1 MGENTSVNF
10 WSVFGKLAVL
20 VGFFWSSTQIYNWIT
35 DNNGFDFTVIG
46 NHSKYEL
53 APKHIQLLLKYE
65 DAVLYDKAYREE
77 ISSTGLSLNKQTNFS
92 KETSNADYLE
102 NYKYNKKF
110 HPIFSETE
118 YNYTWEF
125 QIENN
130 GKQPLEELNLETP
143 FEGAYS
149 ISDRDGN
156 EITGVFNK
164 NIELPD
170 LLPGYKLG
178 VRVWI
183 NEVVG
188 YDIYNEEKTRI
199 THKYGYKPVSYSK
212 KVNGL
217 VKWVVNNDIVYLLS
231 VPILLILFMLT
242 FQAGINYYPKYEKQE
257 KERKIKEIRE
267 QEELKAQLELEE
279 KEKDNDDIDKD
290 LESQNQQ

>member
-1 MGENTSVNF
+1 MGEKASLNF
-10 WSVFGKLAVL
+10 WSAFGKLAVL
-20 VGFFWSSTQIYNWIT
+20 VGFFWTATQIFNWIT
-35 DNNGFDFTVIG
+35 DDSGFDFTVTG
-46 NHSKYEL
+46 NHSKYRL
-53 APKHIQLLLKYE
+53 APKHVELMGKYE

-77 ISSTGLSLNKQTNFS
+77 INSTGLSLNKQTNFS
-92 KETSNADYLE
+92 KETTNPDYLE
-102 NYKYNKKF
+102 NYRYNKQYS
-110 HPIFSETE
+110 PIFSETE

-125 QIENN
+125 HIENN

-143 FEGAYS
+143 FEGS
-149 ISDRDGN
+149 FRVSDKDGV

-164 NIELPD
+164 SIGLPD

-178 VRVWI
+178 VRVWT

-188 YDIYNEEKTRI
+188 YNVYSEEKTRI

-217 VKWVVNNDIVYLLS
+217 MKWVVNNDIVYLLS
-231 VPILLILFMLT
+231 VPVLIILFMLT

-257 KERKIKEIRE
+257 KERKIKELKE

-279 KEKDNDDIDKD
+279 KEKDDINKD